1 MDALIK
7 TDATLYDGDLRVRGS
22 SKSILFAAT
31 QEGVDETM
39 NLSAMT
45 LPVALLIL
53 AFMVRNLRLVLCT
66 VLNLGACAGAAFLVM
81 YAISYV
87 MTVSTVAPSMMLA
100 VALAMSIDYS
110 LFLLSRFQKEIT
122 AGRSVDHAVVVMLGT
137 SGKIVLV
144 SGLTLLLCF
153 TMMLVLPVGLVQS
166 LGVSAAVTVFMAVTV
181 ALTLTPVL
189 LLMLPEFFRSRRRW
203 GVTMDGCCIGCRKG
217 RGRRGSGTGHDGYG
231 RSRGPSLTESSIGSG
246 AGKTSLLFGLNPKPH
261 DQDGGDALAKVEEE
275 LAASCWG
282 GFGRAMQ
289 KGWWAVFIVLL
300 AVGVPIAYV
309 LFETHTREK
318 RRWLVIKGVCA
329 CLCVCVNGRWMNNRG
344 T

>member
-1 MDALIK
+1 MDAIIK

-122 AGRSVDHAVVVMLGT
+122 AGRSVDEAVVVMLGT

-189 LLMLPEFFRSRRRW
+189 LLMLPEFFSSRRRW

-217 RGRRGSGTGHDGYG
+217 RGRGGSGTGHDG
-231 RSRGPSLTESSIGSG
+231 L
-246 AGKTSLLFGLNPKPH
+246 LNPYNLSYLPGYVNPSRSDDSH
-261 DQDGGDALAKVEEE
+261 CDQDGGDALAKVEEE

-309 LFETHTREK
+309 VF
-318 RRWLVIKGVCA
+318 
-329 CLCVCVNGRWMNNRG
+329 
-344 T
+344 